1 MFKILKRPNFWIVFL
16 GDTVLVG
23 LAYFLAYYLRF
34 DGNISAASLAQWKN
48 TVVWII
54 PLKLASL
61 YFFGLYKGMWRYT
74 GIYDLENL
82 VKACIAGSAIIVSV
96 LVISVR
102 FVGFPRSVFAIDLLL
117 TFVFLGGM
125 RVGIRLLLSP
135 GSSRFELPLL
145 SKRSQVGDRLL
156 VEGPWRMGDVG
167 TFRPCNAVGG
177 GVAAKS

>member
-1 MFKILKRPNFWIVFL
+1 MFKVLKRPNFWIVFL

-74 GIYDLENL
+74 SIHDFINL
-82 VKACIAGSAIIVSV
+82 FFSRLTIAG
-96 LVISVR
+96 L
-102 FVGFPRSVFAIDLLL
+102 DLAKL
-117 TFVFLGGM
+117 T
-125 RVGIRLLLSP
+125 LSP
-135 GSSRFELPLL
+135 KSFLI
-145 SKRSQVGDRLL
+145 SKS
-156 VEGPWRMGDVG
+156 
-167 TFRPCNAVGG
+167 
-177 GVAAKS
+177 